1 MSCPTVI
8 KMGLES
14 IEWHLMEAYDVYVSF
29 EKDGLDEYWF
39 DPDNYEQDK
48 GVVSIN
54 SKEPLEHQLH
64 TLLHEAGHV
73 ALRVAPDSFRS
84 PFPPLCRNTVAG
96 RLEILR
102 EEVLAWDKA
111 EHIAELLS
119 IRVDENNWK
128 NSYKKALEKY
138 VRWTIK
144 EIQDDEE

>member
-14 IEWHLMEAYDVYVSF
+14 IEWHLMEVYDVYVSF
-29 EKDGLDEYWF
+29 EDDGLDEYWF
-39 DPDNYEQDK
+39 DPDSYEQDK

-54 SKEPLEHQLH
+54 SSESLEHQLH

-73 ALRVAPDSFRS
+73 VLRANPESFRS
-84 PFPPLCRNTVAG
+84 PFPPLCRTTFEG

-119 IRVDENNWK
+119 VRLDEGRWK